1 MTLSVFYSEF
11 ALDDP
16 EDITEWVTDVQVVVG
31 RKRIIDRWQPS
42 EVTVTLIDPNPVATL
57 VIGGYL
63 TVKGIGFS
71 IVSMERNY
79 GIPYNAGTG
88 AAPQD
93 IVTLRGLSYGL
104 RYCGA
109 IKYQNETL
117 AQNTL
122 EEYAYVATG
131 NVSLSGAPTFVGPA
145 WSTFTAKLTSFSGSG
160 LDFLNSLVN
169 GVVGYV
175 QDQGVFNN
183 VIFQN
188 NLTLGSSGAFAADN
202 LVNFTDT
209 GAQSSATNTYYFD
222 QIQFLASTE
231 NDYGLVVVTYNVG
244 ANTVTSG
251 AGGAEYQ
258 TNTLLN
264 QQSQAQQMADVLHA
278 ILSASDLAPY
288 AISTK
293 ASITDGLDQV
303 TQTGYDLVGTRIG
316 ITFRGQTYNAICEG
330 FTITSTINDDR
341 YTYYLSPA
349 IAQAL
354 ILDDTE
360 FGILDTNTLALG

>member
-1 MTLSVFYSEF
+1 MTLSVFYSEY

-16 EDITEWVTDVQVVVG
+16 EDMTEWVTDVQVNVG

-42 EVTVTLIDPNPVATL
+42 EVTVSLINPTPVATL
-57 VIGGYL
+57 RIDGYL
-63 TVKGIGFS
+63 TVKGIGFV
-71 IVSMERNY
+71 IVSIDRNY
-79 GIPYNAGTG
+79 GIPYNSGTG

-122 EEYAYVATG
+122 EEYAYIATG
-131 NVSLSGAPTFVGPA
+131 NISMGGAPTFVGPA

-188 NLTLGSSGAFAADN
+188 NLRLGSSGAFAKDN
-202 LVNFTDT
+202 YVNFTDT
-209 GAQSSATNTYYFD
+209 GSQSSATNTYYFD
-222 QIQFLASTE
+222 QIQFEASTE

-251 AGGAEYQ
+251 AGGSEYQ

-264 QQSQAQQMADVLHA
+264 QQAQAQQMADILQS
-278 ILSASDLAPY
+278 ILSASELTPY

-293 ASITDGLDQV
+293 SSITDGYDQT
-303 TQTGYDLVGTRIG
+303 TQTTYLLPGTRIG

-349 IAQAL
+349 LAQPL
-354 ILDDTE
+354 ILDDTA